1 MLKRKLLIMLSAF
14 ALLLQACGTGNAAL
28 PTIPA
33 GESTAVPTDPEGQ
46 DGNTATIAF
55 GVFDYERAV
64 YQTIIDR
71 FGQEHPEITVVLV
84 PLDDVTQTYPDASG
98 NYPNESTTSMLRR
111 VVSAVDVSPS
121 FWLNNEGIKAGLA
134 LDMKPYMDA
143 DTAFD
148 RADYYPGILERY
160 TSDEAVHI
168 LPRAINIA
176 ALSYHKEKFRT
187 GSIPEPAQSWTF
199 ADMIAVA
206 EQLTIKENGVVKQ
219 YGWYDATGG
228 NILFNFLLDKV
239 GVDTLGMKPADLTAN
254 DPKIIEALRLYKDYI
269 DRGVVL
275 GPGSSYGIGVEPAVT
290 GKDPSTFNDP
300 TQLVRDGKVA
310 MWNESA
316 LCCGDQ
322 AQAVPFEIGS
332 AVMPTGSYID
342 TMTYAEGYIVS
353 SGTRSPQ
360 AAWTFVEW
368 LTRQPIPNDSRSSNQ
383 PGYFYTRKSLNE
395 QFPPANADETA
406 RNATYEY
413 TIANF
418 PPMRFAPNSE
428 FTVYYNVLNATWAL
442 FEQEPKTPEQA
453 LQQAY
458 ANMQSAIATVN
469 VTPSPT
475 PDSRPVVVAT
485 PSAQEAKPNQTTI
498 TYAAYGLSATDIRR
512 QVRELSTAEPD
523 IFVNVLSTDNMT
535 TTLTFT
541 DMANRTDCFYWGVNV
556 PSTDEEIASVMDLQ
570 PLIDENG
577 TMETQDIPSTLFSM
591 MTKDGKLFGYPYT
604 YTGRGLI
611 YFPEALK
618 KAGVDVP
625 TARWT
630 PDDFLQAAKALTG
643 NGSFGYSSMGNYL
656 NDINFWVGQ
665 FGGAL
670 TAGEGKDLRVT
681 FASPQAVK
689 AISWFLALATEH
701 RVMPTP
707 VLYYRVDSNPSVND
721 PSYEL
726 QAQGKLGM
734 WFDMSLGSFDP
745 VNMQNDPNA
754 PKMTPAQMAPLPI
767 GAEGVKSAD
776 MSITGFHVSAA
787 SQNPQACMKLINY
800 LSNQSAVFSY
810 GGIPARTSAAQSPVF
825 EQTNGYLVPLR
836 DTMQQMLEQPA
847 SYNGNPNS
855 FYMFEGYWLNEAL
868 DMILTKK
875 ADPTLELTKAQ
886 ETTNAYLA
894 CAAETDPKTGSLLEC
909 AKKVDPNYKG
919 YLTDQNPEPM
929 FGTSRTP

>member
-1 MLKRKLLIMLSAF
+1 MLKHKFLGMLCACAVLLH
-14 ALLLQACGTGNAAL
+14 ACGTGNAAL

-33 GESTAVPTDPEGQ
+33 GDSTAVPNNPDGQ
-46 DGNTATIAF
+46 DGSTATIAF
-55 GVFDYERAV
+55 GVYDYERTV
-64 YQTIIDR
+64 YETIVER
-71 FGQEHPEITVVLV
+71 FHQENPEVTVVLV

-98 NYPNESTTSMLRR
+98 NYPTESNTSMLRR
-111 VVSAVDVSPS
+111 MVSAVDVAPS
-121 FWLNNEGIKAGLA
+121 FWLNNEGVKAGLA
-134 LDMKPYMDA
+134 LDIKPYMDA

-168 LPRAINIA
+168 MPRAISLV
-176 ALSYHKEKFRT
+176 ALSYHKDLFRAAA
-187 GSIPEPAQSWTF
+187 IPDPEQNWTF
-199 ADMIAVA
+199 ADLIAVA

-239 GVDTLGMKPADLTAN
+239 GVDTLSMKPEDFKGN
-254 DPKIIEALRLYKDYI
+254 DPKIIEALRLYKDYV

-275 GPGSSYGIGVEPAVT
+275 GPGSSYGVGMERADAS
-290 GKDPSTFNDP
+290 KDPSTLNDP
-300 TQLVRDGKVA
+300 TQMVRDGKVA
-310 MWNESA
+310 MWNEAA

-322 AQAVPFEIGS
+322 ARAVPFEIGS
-332 AVMPTGSYID
+332 ARMPNGSYID
-342 TMTYAEGYIVS
+342 TMTYAEGYIIS

-368 LTRQPIPNDSRSSNQ
+368 LTRQPIPNDSRSSNM

-395 QFPPANADETA
+395 QFPPVTAEETA
-406 RNATYEY
+406 RNETYAN
-413 TIANF
+413 TIANI
-418 PPMRFAPNSE
+418 PPMRFPPNSE
-428 FTVYYNVLNATWAL
+428 FTVYYNVLNATFSL
-442 FEQEPKTPEQA
+442 FEQESKTPEQA

-458 ANMQSAIATVN
+458 ANMQSNIATGN

-512 QVRELSTAEPD
+512 QVRELSSAEPD
-523 IFVNVLSTDNMT
+523 LFVKVLSTDTMT
-535 TTLTFT
+535 TTLSFT
-541 DMANRTDCFYWGVNV
+541 DMANRTDCFYWGVNM
-556 PSTDEEIASVMDLQ
+556 PSTEAEIASVMDLQ

-577 TMETQDIPSTLFSM
+577 TMETQDIPPTLFSM

-604 YTGRGLI
+604 YTGRGLV
-611 YFPEALK
+611 YFPDALA

-625 TARWT
+625 TAKWT
-630 PDDFLQAAKALTG
+630 PEDFLQAAKALTG
-643 NGSFGYSSMGNYL
+643 NGTYGYSSMGNYL

-670 TAGEGKDLRVT
+670 TSGEGKDLRVT
-681 FASPQAVK
+681 FASPAAVK

-707 VLYYRVDSNPSVND
+707 VLYYRVDSNPAVND
-721 PSYEL
+721 PSYDL

-745 VNMQNDPNA
+745 VNMQNDPGA
-754 PKMTPAQMAPLPI
+754 PKLTPALMAPLPI

-776 MSITGFHVSAA
+776 LSITGFHVSAN

-810 GGIPARTSAAQSPVF
+810 GGIPARTTAANSPVF
-825 EQTNGYLVPLR
+825 EQTNAYLVPLR

-855 FYMFEGYWLNEAL
+855 FYMFEGYWLSEAL
-868 DMILTKK
+868 DKILTTKT
-875 ADPTLELTKAQ
+875 DPTAALSKAQ

-894 CAAETDPKTGSLLEC
+894 CVAQIDANTGGQLEC
-909 AKKVDPNYKG
+909 AKKVDPTYKG
-919 YLTDQNPEPM
+919 YLTDQEPVPLD
-929 FGTSRTP
+929 GVTRAP